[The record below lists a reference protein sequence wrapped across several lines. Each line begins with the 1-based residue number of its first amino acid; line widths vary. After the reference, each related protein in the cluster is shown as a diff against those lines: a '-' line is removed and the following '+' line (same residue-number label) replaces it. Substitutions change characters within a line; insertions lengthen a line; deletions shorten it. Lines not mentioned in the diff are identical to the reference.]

1 MAIVNTQLRNSIL
14 DVLTVPASKTYAITL
29 IMICNNSWQA
39 SAKFDMHIVPSGDPV
54 SDPVTRM
61 INDLELAARETFTLD
76 TEKIV
81 LSAGDKISF
90 FARPAVGDSTTLTDL
105 AVTISYVEI

>member
-1 MAIVNTQLRNSIL
+1 MAIVNTQLRNTIL
-14 DVLTVPASKTYAITL
+14 DVLTVPAGKIYAVTL
-29 IMICNNSWQA
+29 VMVCNNSWQA
-39 SAKFDMHIVPSGDPV
+39 SAKFDMHVVPSGDPV

-76 TEKIV
+76 TEKLV
-81 LSAGDKISF
+81 LAAGDKISF

-105 AVTISYVEI
+105 STVVSYVEI